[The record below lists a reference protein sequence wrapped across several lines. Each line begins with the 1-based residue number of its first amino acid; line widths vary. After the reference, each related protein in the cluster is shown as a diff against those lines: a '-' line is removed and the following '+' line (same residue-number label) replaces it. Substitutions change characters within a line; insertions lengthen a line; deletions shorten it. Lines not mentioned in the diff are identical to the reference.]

1 MASSNSSTPVL
12 DLLTSMTLDSISA
25 SSLEPRELMIARLAA
40 LVAIDAPVMSYA
52 TNVET
57 AVEVGIDAE
66 RAQGILAAVAPIVGT
81 ARVVSASTKLAEA
94 LALEV
99 EEL

>member
-40 LVAIDAPVMSYA
+40 LIAIDAPVMSYA